1 MLLDNIKTTCRAK
14 GLQLADVA
22 QKMGVA
28 PSSLSTMMRGNI
40 TLSKLTDIAGAL
52 GVSVSDLLA
61 DGGGAATVKCP
72 ACGHSFQVDVKA
84 RGGAE

>member
-1 MLLDNIKTTCRAK
+1 MLLDNIKTICRAK

-22 QKMGVA
+22 QKMGVV

-40 TLSKLTDIAGAL
+40 TLSNLTAIAGAL
-52 GVSVSDLLA
+52 GVGVSDLLA

-72 ACGHSFQVDVKA
+72 ACGHPFQVDVKA

>member
-1 MLLDNIKTTCRAK
+1 MLLDNIKTICHAK

-22 QKMGVA
+22 KEMGVA

-52 GVSVSDLLA
+52 GVGVSDLLA

-72 ACGHSFQVDVKA
+72 ACGHPFQVDVKA

>member
-1 MLLDNIKTTCRAK
+1 MLLDNIKTICHAK

-22 QKMGVA
+22 KEMGVA

-40 TLSKLTDIAGAL
+40 TLSKLTAIAEAL
-52 GVSVSDLLA
+52 GVGVSDLLA

-72 ACGHSFQVDVKA
+72 ACGHPFQVDVKA

>member
-1 MLLDNIKTTCRAK
+1 MLLDNIKTICHAK

-22 QKMGVA
+22 KEMGVA

-40 TLSKLTDIAGAL
+40 TLSKLTAIAEAL
-52 GVSVSDLLA
+52 GVGVSDLFA

-72 ACGHSFQVDVKA
+72 ACGHPFQVDVKA

>member
-1 MLLDNIKTTCRAK
+1 MLLDNIKTICRAK

-22 QKMGVA
+22 KEMGVA

-40 TLSKLTDIAGAL
+40 TLSNLTAIAGAL
-52 GVSVSDLLA
+52 GVGVSDLLA

-72 ACGHSFQVDVKA
+72 ACGHPFQVDVKA

>member
-1 MLLDNIKTTCRAK
+1 MLLDNIKTICRAK

-22 QKMGVA
+22 KEMGVA

-40 TLSKLTDIAGAL
+40 TLSNLTAIAGAL
-52 GVSVSDLLA
+52 GVGVSDLLA

-72 ACGHSFQVDVKA
+72 ACGHPFLVDVKA

>member
-1 MLLDNIKTTCRAK
+1 MLLDNIKTICRAK

-40 TLSKLTDIAGAL
+40 TLSKLTDIAGSL

>member
-1 MLLDNIKTTCRAK
+1 MLLDNIKTICRAK

-22 QKMGVA
+22 KEMGVA

-40 TLSKLTDIAGAL
+40 TLSNLTAIAGAL
-52 GVSVSDLLA
+52 GVGVSDLLA

-72 ACGHSFQVDVKA
+72 ACGTPFQVDVKA